1 MVIGDLGSAEL
12 ADKHVRL
19 RKTSDQDIHVCAP
32 NYRPPDVTLGNQSF
46 QEDLDMWSFGCVA
59 AELYSRKPLII
70 APAETAWEPASGK
83 DYVDAIAAIVGRPG
97 EAYVYSLRLASETT
111 STIPLASWL
120 EQLPFFK
127 KWYGQSGPAW
137 LRASADPAKAWPPP
151 CLDGCPEGLV
161 QLVQKCL
168 VWHPHGRMSI
178 IEAKTHSFLQP
189 PGQVPLHVRLAT
201 QPGKNGVGTI
211 AEGNLDPDLLRYL
224 QTCPSWNR
232 LATERL
238 KTGATMSK
246 CVNAEEAALGHETEI
261 AGIVDIFG
269 AKGQHAP
276 RCEAPSTVRTYR
288 E

>member
-1 MVIGDLGSAEL
+1 MFRLILSWVQWRRGVIL
-12 ADKHVRL
+12 
-19 RKTSDQDIHVCAP
+19 TQ
-32 NYRPPDVTLGNQSF
+32 
-46 QEDLDMWSFGCVA
+46 A
-59 AELYSRKPLII
+59 AS
-70 APAETAWEPASGK
+70 SN
-83 DYVDAIAAIVGRPG
+83 DFVDAIAAIVGRPG
-97 EAYVYSLRLASETT
+97 QEADVIVKPTL
-111 STIPLASWL
+111 LASWL
-120 EQLPFFK
+120 EELPFFK
-127 KWYGQSGPAW
+127 KWYGRSGLAW
-137 LRASADPAKAWPPP
+137 LMASADPAKAWPPP

-168 VWHPHGRMSI
+168 VWHRHGRMSI

-238 KTGATMSK
+238 KTGATMPK
-246 CVNAEEAALGHETEI
+246 CVNAEEAALGHKTKF